1 MEQEPT
7 YHLEGIIKSKEE
19 MEDFEGPL
27 TLILML
33 LSKNKI
39 EIRDIQISEILEQYL
54 AYLDEMKAMDLEIA
68 SEFVQMASHLLYIK
82 TKMLLTS
89 DEEEVDELELLIA
102 SLEQL
107 KARDVYTS
115 VKAVTPQLLK
125 ASEYGMRFYAKSP
138 EPLRGKREYSYRHE
152 GWELLKAISDV
163 SRRVRTAAD
172 EEEEEAERR
181 RRRIIPKRIVYNV
194 RDKSREILRRL
205 SSLGRISLRD
215 FYRESR
221 SRSEVVA
228 TFISILEL
236 CSKGH
241 TSLAREGGEIMVNFT
256 GGDIETIIEDIGTGE

>member
-7 YHLEGIIKSKEE
+7 YRLEGVIRSKEE

-39 EIRDIQISEILEQYL
+39 EIRDIRVAEILEQYL

-68 SEFVQMASHLLYIK
+68 SEFVQMAAHLLYIK

-89 DEEEVDELELLIA
+89 DEEEIGELELLI
-102 SLEQL
+102 STLEQL
-107 KARDVYTS
+107 KARDVYNA
-115 VKAVTPQLLK
+115 VKEVTPELAK
-125 ASEYGMRFYAKSP
+125 ASAYGALYHTKQP
-138 EPLRGKREYSYRHE
+138 EPLPGRREYRYRHE

-163 SRRVRTAAD
+163 SLRVRTAAD
-172 EEEEEAERR
+172 EGEEEAPERR
-181 RRRIIPKRIVYNV
+181 RRIVPRRIVYNV
-194 RDKSREILRRL
+194 RDKAREIIRRL
-205 SSLGRISLRD
+205 AGLGKISLRD

-236 CSKGH
+236 CSMGH
-241 TSLAREGGEIMVNFT
+241 TKLNQDGDDIVVSFS
-256 GGDIETIIEDIGTGE
+256 GGDTEKIIESIGES